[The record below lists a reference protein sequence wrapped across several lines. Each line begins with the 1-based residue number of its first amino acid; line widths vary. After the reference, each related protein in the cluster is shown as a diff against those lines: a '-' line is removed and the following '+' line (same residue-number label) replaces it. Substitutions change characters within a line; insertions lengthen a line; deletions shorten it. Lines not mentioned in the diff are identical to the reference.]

1 MIRFVFVALAALLT
15 LSNAAGAA
23 ASATNLR
30 CETLRDPLGID
41 TNEPRLSW
49 EMRGK
54 AAGAAQTAYRILVAR
69 DPRTLETGR
78 GGLWD
83 SGKVV
88 SGQSIHVA
96 YAGKPLQARDVCWWK
111 VKIWDQDGRESAW
124 SKPARWTMGPHW
136 AEEAK
141 WIGCDWM
148 RDGCPLPW
156 LRKTFDL
163 ASKPARADISV
174 CALGYFELY
183 VNGKRAGDDVLS
195 PATSDYSKRGLYITY
210 DIADML
216 KPGKNCLGLWLG
228 RGWAKLIL
236 DKVGPDGPMARAQLD
251 LVFGS
256 GDTARIVT
264 DETWKAHKSCIT
276 PIDTLQSNH
285 YGGERYD
292 ARLEME
298 DWNQPGL
305 DDGQWASANV
315 FTPATPVL
323 AAQPVEPNRIIG
335 KIKPVS
341 IVPRGTGYLV
351 DMGRN
356 YTGWFQI
363 AFPGLQEGQEVHMQ
377 FADKRFPDG
386 KFQTYSQRDTYV
398 GRAGGRNTF
407 CSKFNYHAFRY
418 ALIDGVARAPRLTDI
433 AGLPISTD
441 YERTAYFEC
450 SNPLLNDIYDTAVW
464 TYRCLSLGGYTVD
477 CPHRERLGYG
487 GDSGTSMEMGMTN
500 FALAPFYTKWA
511 ADWRD
516 AQNEEGDVP
525 YTAPHAQ
532 DAGGGPVWSGFCITM
547 PWQVYVQY
555 GDRRILEQSYPTMK
569 KWLAFI
575 DTKCKD
581 GILQPYVG
589 IGCSMPEWNFLG
601 DWVPPGRKQGSEG
614 RVDERSTLFF
624 NNCYLVHCLQLASK
638 IAALMNDED
647 SARVYNGK
655 AEALAARIHQQF
667 LNPDE
672 ATYVNREQPYLAMPL
687 LFNITPEPLRAQVL
701 SNLENDI
708 LGNHKGHLN
717 SGMHGTYY
725 MTKYL
730 MQNGRNS
737 LVYTMASKD
746 TYPSWGYMLKNGATT
761 IWEEWD
767 GDNSH
772 IHNTLISIGM
782 WFIQGLGGI
791 RWDENEPG
799 YKHIVINPGV
809 VDGLN
814 YVKSKQHSP
823 YGTIVSNWTRKGGR
837 VEFDIT
843 VPPNSRATIV
853 LPGNESIDVGAGR
866 FKYRR

>member
-1 MIRFVFVALAALLT
+1 MGLVLNMAAH
-15 LSNAAGAA
+15 A
-23 ASATNLR
+23 ASVTNLR
-30 CETLRDPLGID
+30 CEFLQDPLGLD
-41 TNEPRLSW
+41 TKQPRLSW
-49 EMRGK
+49 VIDSK
-54 AAGAAQTAYRILVAR
+54 ASGAAQSAYRVLVAS
-69 DPRTLETGR
+69 DPQRLRADSGDR
-78 GGLWD
+78 WD
-83 SGKVV
+83 SGKVA
-88 SGQSIHVA
+88 SDQSQLVA

-124 SKPARWTMGPHW
+124 SKPARWTMGPDW
-136 AEEAK
+136 AQEAK

-148 RDGCPLPW
+148 RDGGPLPW

-163 ASKPARADISV
+163 PSKPARAEISV

-183 VNGKRAGDDVLS
+183 VNGKKVSDDVLC
-195 PATSDYSKRGLYITY
+195 PATSDYSKRGLYLTY
-210 DIADML
+210 DVARML

-236 DKVGPDGPMARAQLD
+236 DKVGPDGPMVRAQLD
-251 LVFGS
+251 LAFAS
-256 GDTARIVT
+256 GETARVVT
-264 DETWKAHKSCIT
+264 DESWKVHKSCIT

-285 YGGERYD
+285 YGGEGYD
-292 ARLEME
+292 ARLEMD
-298 DWNQPGL
+298 DWNQTGL
-305 DDGQWASANV
+305 DDSQWGAATV
-315 FTPATPVL
+315 FAPTTPVI

-341 IVPRGTGYLV
+341 IVPHGTGYLV

-356 YTGWFQI
+356 YTGWFKI
-363 AFPGLQEGQEVHMQ
+363 KFPGLKEGQEVHMQ

-386 KFQTYSQRDTYV
+386 KFQTYSQRDTYI
-398 GRAGGRNTF
+398 GRAEGNRTF
-407 CSKFNYHAFRY
+407 CNRFNYHAFRY
-418 ALIDGVARAPRLTDI
+418 AIIDGVASAPKLTDI
-433 AGLPISTD
+433 VGLPISTD
-441 YERTAYFEC
+441 YERTADFEC
-450 SNPLLNDIYDTAVW
+450 SNPLLNTIYDTTVW

-500 FALAPFYTKWA
+500 FALAPFYNKWA

-516 AQNEEGDVP
+516 SQNEAGDVP

-532 DAGGGPVWSGFCITM
+532 DAGGGPVWSGFCVTM

-555 GDRRILEQSYPTMK
+555 GDRRILEQSYPTMQ

-575 DTKCKD
+575 DTKFKD

-624 NNCYLVHCLQLASK
+624 NNCYLVHCLQIASK
-638 IAALMNDED
+638 VAALMNDD
-647 SARVYNGK
+647 ANARAYNEK
-655 AEALAARIHQQF
+655 ATALAARIHEQF
-667 LNPDE
+667 LNPGE

-701 SNLENDI
+701 SNLAQDI
-708 LGNHKGHLN
+708 LVTHKGHLN

-730 MQNGRNS
+730 MQNGRND
-737 LVYTMASKD
+737 LVYSMVSQD
-746 TYPSWGYMLKNGATT
+746 TYPSWGFMLKNGATT

-799 YKHIVINPGV
+799 YKNIIINPGV
-809 VDGLN
+809 VDGLD
-814 YVKSKQHSP
+814 YVKSSQRSP
-823 YGTIVSNWTRKGGR
+823 YGQIVSNWARKGDQI
-837 VEFDIT
+837 EFDIT
-843 VPPNSRATIV
+843 VPANSRATIV
-853 LPGNESIDVGAGR
+853 LPNSETIKVGAGKHK
-866 FKYRR
+866 FRR